1 MSRLRSVESALVLV
15 ALILAGATPALAGEA
30 NAITTRD
37 LLAAP
42 DKWHGRPVILSG
54 TATRLEPRTSQRR
67 NPYFTFRLAD
77 HEGGV
82 TVFSYGTPE
91 LREGQRVQIEGIFLK
106 VKRVGK
112 HTFQNQVDATRILPR

>member
-1 MSRLRSVESALVLV
+1 LRRRRATVCALLLLG
-15 ALILAGATPALAGEA
+15 LILAWATSALSGEA
-30 NAITTRD
+30 SAVTTRD

-77 HEGGV
+77 HAGGV

-91 LREGQRVQIEGIFLK
+91 LREGQKVQIEGIFLK

-112 HTFQNQVDATRILPR
+112 HTFQNQVDATRILSR

>member
-1 MSRLRSVESALVLV
+1 MRRLVPWLRAALAI
-15 ALILAGATPALAGEA
+15 ALLLAAAGPALAVKAGHV
-30 NAITTRD
+30 TTRD
-37 LLAAP
+37 LLGEP

-54 TATRLEPRTSQRR
+54 TVTRLEPRTSQRG

-91 LREGQRVQIEGIFLK
+91 LREGQQVQIEGIFLK

-112 HTFQNQVDATRILPR
+112 HTFQNQVDATRILPL